1 MNEYSFIFAALKIR
15 DMRTRDI
22 KKEKLVREKAVSL
35 LVKEGFEGFSMQKL
49 AKACT
54 ISVATLYI
62 YYKNKESLLLELGA
76 EEGKKM
82 TAATL
87 KNFSP
92 DLPFAEGLRI
102 QWENRANYWLK
113 NPKSGAFFEALKH
126 SPYGDCMLDD
136 AMSGFRNTM
145 KAFVH
150 NAVKRKEL
158 KPLPIEVY
166 WSVAFGPL
174 FTLIRFHH
182 EGKSM
187 GGKPFKFNK
196 TTMEQTF
203 QLVLQTLQP

>member
-1 MNEYSFIFAALKIR
+1 
-15 DMRTRDI
+15 MRTRDI
-22 KKEKLVREKAVSL
+22 KKEKLVREKAINL

-49 AKACT
+49 AKACN

-62 YYKNKESLLLELGA
+62 YYKNKEALIIELGG

-92 DLPFAEGLRI
+92 DLPFAEGLRV
-102 QWENRANYWLK
+102 QWENRANFWLK
-113 NPKSGAFFEALKH
+113 NPKSASFFEALKH
-126 SPYGDCMLDD
+126 SPYCNSLLDD
-136 AMSGFRNTM
+136 TMSEFRDAMKS
-145 KAFVH
+145 FVQ
-150 NAVKRKEL
+150 NAVKRNEL
-158 KPLPIEVY
+158 KALPIEVY

-187 GGKPFKFNK
+187 GGKPFVFNK
-196 TTMEQTF
+196 QVMEQTF
-203 QLVLQTLQP
+203 QIVLKALQP